1 MTASNKQTI
10 RTLNRLY
17 RICDAGEKG
26 FSVVAE
32 NVSNRGLKLF
42 LKTYAQERFQ
52 FKRELRDEI
61 ERLGGH
67 LKERRSIRGI
77 IHRGRI
83 DILATLTIGPENIE
97 RYVLGEALRGESA
110 AVKTYEKALRQD
122 LPDETRA
129 VVQRQGERIRA
140 VRREVAQLRGHEG
153 KRLVIRL
160 FNSEAS
166 GKAASQALQNAGFAQ
181 DTIEQIRLVDVL
193 QVYSGRNNTVL
204 ETVAS
209 GAVGGAIWGSVIGI
223 VAGLGVLM
231 ASGTAPF
238 LGTGG
243 PTTGAWVV
251 LAGII
256 AGALFGA
263 ILGLF
268 IGLGISEADTYLY
281 EDGLQ
286 HGVVLLK
293 VRADDKQATDAAQ
306 IMHQINA
313 SARAQPAT

>member
-1 MTASNKQTI
+1 MTASDKQTI

-32 NVSNRGLKLF
+32 NVNNRGLKLF

-52 FKRELRDEI
+52 FKRELRAEI
-61 ERLGGH
+61 ERLGGQ
-67 LKERRSIRGI
+67 LKARRSIRGI

-97 RYVLGEALRGESA
+97 KYVLGEALRGENA
-110 AVKTYEKALRQD
+110 AVKIYEKALRQN

-129 VVQRQGERIRA
+129 VVQRQAERIQA
-140 VRREVAQLRGHEG
+140 VCQEVRYLRGHEG
-153 KRLVIRL
+153 QRLVVRL
-160 FNSEAS
+160 FDSEES
-166 GKAASQALQNAGFAQ
+166 GETAIEMLQSAGFAE
-181 DTIEQIRLVDVL
+181 DTIEQIHLVDVL
-193 QVYSGRNNTVL
+193 QVYTGRGNTVL

-209 GAVGGAIWGSVIGI
+209 GAVGGAIWGGIIGI

-231 ASGTAPF
+231 VSGTAPF
-238 LGTGG
+238 LGTDG
-243 PTTGAWVV
+243 PTTGALVA

-256 AGALFGA
+256 LGALFGA

-268 IGLGISEADTYLY
+268 IGLGISEEDTYLY

-286 HGVVLLK
+286 HGIILLK
-293 VRADDKQATDAAQ
+293 VRTDRERATQAAQ
-306 IMHQINA
+306 IMRQINA
-313 SARAQPAT
+313 LAKAQPAT

>member
-1 MTASNKQTI
+1 MTSSDKKTI
-10 RTLNRLY
+10 RTLNQLY

-52 FKRELRDEI
+52 FKSELSDEI
-61 ERLGGH
+61 ERLGGQ
-67 LKERRSIRGI
+67 LKKRGSIRGI

-97 RYVLGEALRGESA
+97 KYVLGEALRGESA
-110 AVKTYEKALRQD
+110 AVKTYEKALRQN

-129 VVQRQGERIRA
+129 VVQRQGERVRA
-140 VRREVAQLRGHEG
+140 VHQEVEYLSGHEG
-153 KRLVIRL
+153 RRLVVRL
-160 FNSEAS
+160 FDSEES
-166 GKAASQALQNAGFAQ
+166 GQAAIQALQNAGFAQ
-181 DTIEQIRLVDVL
+181 DTIEQIHLGDIL
-193 QVYSGRNNTVL
+193 QVYTGRDNPVL

-209 GAVGGAIWGSVIGI
+209 GAVGGAIWGGIIGI

-231 ASGTAPF
+231 VSGTAPF
-238 LGTGG
+238 LETHG
-243 PTTGAWVV
+243 PTTGALVA

-256 AGALFGA
+256 VGALFGA

-268 IGLGISEADTYLY
+268 IGLGISEEDAYLY
-281 EDGLQ
+281 EDSLQ

-293 VRADDKQATDAAQ
+293 VQTDDEQATHAAQ

-313 SARAQPAT
+313 SARAQPAG